1 MTELE
6 NNIVFAQQKYY
17 DGEPVISDE
26 EFDLLWDMLKI
37 QQPDSSLL
45 KSIGSDTSIFPKANH
60 LMMMGSQNKA
70 KNEDEFRKWFSKQNS
85 KSFIVQYKLD
95 GASLEAQYKDGK
107 LVKAVTRGN
116 GTVGDDITPN
126 AIKFIGLPKQVDQ
139 SFTGAV
145 RGEVLMFKSDRTKYF
160 PDMANCRNGA
170 VGTMKQKDG
179 AGCEHLHFISYDVYN
194 YQCNTESEKI
204 QFLIDNGFEPVY
216 YHTFTDVDNII
227 KFRNDTN
234 NSRNDLEYDIDGIVI
249 KCINVNEK
257 DLLRDRPEHQIA
269 FKFELDR
276 AKTHLIDIKWN
287 QNGKTFTPVAIVNPV
302 ELCGTVV
309 KQASLANLDRVEEL
323 MRKGLQ
329 IGSMVSISK
338 RGEIIPY
345 LEDVLD

>member
-70 KNEDEFRKWFSKQNS
+70 KNEAEFRKWFSKQNS

-116 GTVGDDITPN
+116 GSVGDDITPN
-126 AIKFIGLPKQVDQ
+126 AIKFIGLPKEVDP

-204 QFLIDNGFEPVY
+204 SFLIDNGFEPVY

-249 KCINVNEK
+249 KCINVDEK

-269 FKFELDR
+269 FKFELEYADTELVEVEFR
-276 AKTHLIDIKWN
+276 
-287 QNGKTFTPVAIVNPV
+287 QNGKTFTPVAHVRPV
-302 ELCGTVV
+302 QLCGTTV
-309 KQASLANLDRVEEL
+309 KQASFHNMDILDDFIKRGL
-323 MRKGLQ
+323 M
-329 IGSMVSISK
+329 IGSIVRIVK

-345 LEDVLD
+345 VEEVMG